1 MRRQTPNLSRVRPGE
16 GTALT
21 QIHAAILAAGSG
33 TRLGRA
39 QPKPLTPLSTGE
51 TILQRQ
57 VGTLRAAFGEQ
68 ISIVSRAGK
77 PALVRRLEECADDD
91 YFERGIEFA
100 IEKDGLA
107 FEPLDISGYPCVE
120 VDFEADLVRANAMLV
135 RR

>member
-68 ISIVSRAGK
+68 ISIVAVVGYK
-77 PALVRRLEECADDD
+77 MDLV
-91 YFERGIEFA
+91 
-100 IEKDGLA
+100 
-107 FEPLDISGYPCVE
+107 
-120 VDFEADLVRANAMLV
+120 FEAVPDILFAYNEIFDSTNT
-135 RR
+135 